1 MASLFMALVL
11 VALVTIISLYTS
23 RTVLVEQK
31 LSGNDFRSRQAFEA
45 AESGIAAALAYL
57 NDGWDRDGDG
67 AIDLIYDTSAPA
79 DGIGDANTTTFADS
93 SSVTIDT
100 IVGTYPDFEI
110 VATGVSDDRS
120 ASRTIRIGT
129 AVPDALP
136 NLPKNPVTTQH
147 SIVVTGSAT
156 VHNPEGSSTIW
167 SGADVDLGSNNATAT
182 RVADPSDPNF
192 PGCMDTTLSDPKP
205 GEPDPDPPLCNTVA
219 SSNKLN
225 VGLDVIE
232 HDNNLSNLT
241 PDGMFRNFFGV
252 SMAVYRERSVTL
264 EVSPGDIYELAE
276 SDPPGANL
284 ATNEVIFI
292 DGDLDLSGGNLTVGC
307 AVRVTGNNLCEGADI
322 RPSIVIVNGN
332 ATIGGTPNFTGLLYV
347 HGSITTTGNLTHMG
361 ALVVA
366 GDLISSTGGSF
377 DVYYNSDALDQVQN
391 LGNLVSLAGGWRDW

>member
-1 MASLFMALVL
+1 
-11 VALVTIISLYTS
+11 
-23 RTVLVEQK
+23 
-31 LSGNDFRSRQAFEA
+31 
-45 AESGIAAALAYL
+45 
-57 NDGWDRDGDG
+57 
-67 AIDLIYDTSAPA
+67 
-79 DGIGDANTTTFADS
+79 
-93 SSVTIDT
+93 
-100 IVGTYPDFEI
+100 VGTYPNFEI

-120 ASRTIRIGT
+120 ASRTIRVRT

-136 NLPKNPVTTQH
+136 NSPDNPVTTRN

-182 RVADPSDPNF
+182 QVADPSDPNF

-241 PDGMFRNFFGV
+241 ADEMFRNFFGV
-252 SMAVYRERSVTL
+252 SMAVYRKRSMTL

-276 SDPPGANL
+276 SAPPGADL
-284 ATNEVIFI
+284 ATNEVIFV
-292 DGDLDLSGGNLTVGC
+292 DVPPGEVLDLSGGNLTVGC
-307 AVRVTGNNLCEGADI
+307 AVKVTGNKLCGDDDKADI
-322 RPSIVIVNGN
+322 GPSIVIVNGN
-332 ATIGGTPNFTGLLYV
+332 ATIGGTPNFTGFLYV
-347 HGSITTTGNLTHMG
+347 HGSMTITGNFTHMG

-377 DVYYNSDALDQVQN
+377 DVYYNSDALDQVKN
-391 LGNLVSLAGGWRDW
+391 LGNLVPLAGGWRDW